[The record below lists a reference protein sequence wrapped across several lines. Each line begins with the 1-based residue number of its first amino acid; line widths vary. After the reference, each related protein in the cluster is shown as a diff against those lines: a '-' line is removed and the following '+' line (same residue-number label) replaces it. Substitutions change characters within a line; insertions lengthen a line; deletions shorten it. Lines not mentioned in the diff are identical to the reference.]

1 MRFRVDTRDDIQI
14 ITLAGQVSIG
24 EGVADLR
31 KALTSASRQPGRR
44 VVVDMA
50 DVPFVD
56 SAGLGELV
64 AGSRRLAESGGS
76 LCVAAARA
84 KVADLIR
91 LTRLDDLIPV
101 HATVEE
107 ALENLRTGHSSTST

>member
-14 ITLAGQVSIG
+14 ITLTGQVSIG
-24 EGVADLR
+24 QGVAELR
-31 KALTSASRQPGRR
+31 KALTSASRHRGRR
-44 VVVDMA
+44 VVVDLG

-64 AGSRRLAESGGS
+64 AGSRQLAQSGGR
-76 LCVAAARA
+76 LCVAAPRA
-84 KVADLIR
+84 KVADLMD

-101 HATVEE
+101 YATVEE
-107 ALENLRTGHSSTST
+107 ALEGLRGGHSSTST